1 MTEDAARV
9 DQWLWSIRLFKTR
22 SLAADACRG
31 GHVRINGRSAKPAAP
46 VHPGDLVLAR
56 AYDRERIFEVVKPIA
71 KRVSA
76 PLAAE
81 CYVDHSPPAPPREY
95 VHRLFPREAGT
106 GRPTK
111 KERRETDRFRSG

>member
-1 MTEDAARV
+1 VTDEAARV
-9 DQWLWSIRLFKTR
+9 DQWLWSIRLFRTR
-22 SLAADACRG
+22 SLAAEACRG
-31 GHVRINGRSAKPAAP
+31 GHVRINGRSAKPATL
-46 VHPGDLVLAR
+46 VHPGDLVHAR
-56 AYDRERIFEVVKPIA
+56 AYDRERIFEVVEPIT

-81 CYVDHSPPAPPREY
+81 CYVDHSPPAPPREH
-95 VHRLFPREAGT
+95 VHRLFPREAGA